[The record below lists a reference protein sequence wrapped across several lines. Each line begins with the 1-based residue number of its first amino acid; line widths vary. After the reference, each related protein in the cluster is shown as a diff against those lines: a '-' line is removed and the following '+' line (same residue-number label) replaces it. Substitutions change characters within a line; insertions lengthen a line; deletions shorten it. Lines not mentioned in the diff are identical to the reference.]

1 MLRRLYEWLMRLAA
15 SRHATGALAL
25 LAFGE
30 AFIVPVPPDA
40 LLAPMVLARPER
52 AWLNTAVCAVG
63 SVVGAVVGYYIGF
76 ALQPVALSI
85 LALTGHASA
94 APQIMAADAKYGVAV
109 ILAGVAPILPF
120 PAITLSS
127 GMAQLSLW
135 QFILAASVARGL
147 RFVALTAI
155 VKRFGPA
162 IVLAVERR
170 LALTM
175 LILSGLVATALIAWL
190 TLH

>member
-15 SRHATGALAL
+15 SRHATLALAL

-40 LLAPMVLARPER
+40 LLAPMVLARPGR
-52 AWLNTAVCAVG
+52 AWLNTAVCIVG
-63 SVVGAVVGYYIGF
+63 SVIGAVVGYYIGLT
-76 ALQPVALSI
+76 LQPVALSI
-85 LALTGHASA
+85 LALTGHASV
-94 APQIMAADAKYGVAV
+94 APRIMAAFAKYGVAV

-120 PAITLSS
+120 PVITLSS

-155 VKRFGPA
+155 VNRFGPA

-175 LILSGLVATALIAWL
+175 LILSGLVAAALIAWL
-190 TLH
+190 LLH